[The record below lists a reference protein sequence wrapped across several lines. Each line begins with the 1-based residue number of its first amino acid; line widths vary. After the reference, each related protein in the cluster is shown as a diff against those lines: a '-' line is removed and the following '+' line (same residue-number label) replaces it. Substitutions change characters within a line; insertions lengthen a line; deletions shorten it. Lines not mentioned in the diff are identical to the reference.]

1 MGKTSIVKTLS
12 QKLGYSKQD
21 VQEIFDAIVTE
32 IKNETLT
39 EGACTIMGLGTFKV
53 HQSKSRTRVDTLKNY
68 GVLQIK
74 AKKQIKFKQHK
85 TEIEKQSKGIN

>member
-21 VQEIFDAIVTE
+21 VQEIFDAIVNE
-32 IKNETLT
+32 VKRETLT
-39 EGACTIMGLGTFKV
+39 EGSCVIMGLGTFRLHETKA
-53 HQSKSRTRVDTLKNY
+53 RTRVDTLKNL

-74 AKKQIKFKQHK
+74 AKRKICFKQRK
-85 TEIEKQSKGIN
+85 TEIDEQSKGMN